1 MPSTVV
7 TLIFPVTAPSGTWK
21 CRSVSVL
28 DRIKPAGT
36 ATSPILTTGCPV
48 AARRL
53 VPDTMISSV
62 LPATAPAGGAVKLVI
77 FGSTLKTI
85 ALGAV
90 PVALVRLTGP
100 VSAPA
105 GTVAV
110 TVVAVVAVGVTVT
123 GPVNVTLVG
132 PAKFVA
138 VITTVA
144 PTGAAAGM
152 KAVARGGWS
161 TVRFVA
167 LTAVPSMVVT
177 LIFPVTAPSG
187 TRKSSSV
194 RVLDAIKPAGTATSP
209 TFTTGWPVAA
219 RRLVPATV
227 TTSPLP
233 ATAPA
238 GGAVKLVIFGI
249 TLKTAVLGALPMEL
263 LRLTG
268 PVSAPSGTVAV
279 TVVAVIAVAVTVAGP
294 VNVTLVGPARFVA
307 VITTVAPTGAAGGMK
322 AVARGG

>member
-152 KAVARGGWS
+152 NAVARGG
-161 TVRFVA
+161 
-167 LTAVPSMVVT
+167 
-177 LIFPVTAPSG
+177 
-187 TRKSSSV
+187 
-194 RVLDAIKPAGTATSP
+194 
-209 TFTTGWPVAA
+209 
-219 RRLVPATV
+219 
-227 TTSPLP
+227 
-233 ATAPA
+233 
-238 GGAVKLVIFGI
+238 
-249 TLKTAVLGALPMEL
+249 
-263 LRLTG
+263 
-268 PVSAPSGTVAV
+268 
-279 TVVAVIAVAVTVAGP
+279 
-294 VNVTLVGPARFVA
+294 
-307 VITTVAPTGAAGGMK
+307 
-322 AVARGG
+322 